1 MKHHLS
7 IYCCI
12 LFLTMGMAASCN
24 SYKKK
29 APTQPQQAQ
38 EQPVQAAPASRLLTD
53 SLLPQSVDLEQD
65 INGLG
70 YEELRILRS
79 YPYALHGYWFIEGDL
94 NNFFCRKTSFMRT
107 HTTKSNS
114 CLKKKLSWKRSTAAW
129 PNSPDTNTKQGTDTN
144 CSTPSFVS
152 TFSK

>member
-29 APTQPQQAQ
+29 APAQPQ

-94 NNFFCRKTSFMRT
+94 NNFFCRKTDWYYDLCEKPHLCGHIRQSRT
-107 HTTKSNS
+107 P
-114 CLKKKLSWKRSTAAW
+114 A
-129 PNSPDTNTKQGTDTN
+129 
-144 CSTPSFVS
+144 
-152 TFSK
+152 